1 VALTATGEC
10 CRPSL
15 AWRTGW
21 VEPLLA
27 DAPLVSLI
35 HFRDQSSAGGRV
47 HPRFMFHQRRSAPEL
62 HGTEDQDGH
71 RFARGETWTTCIWQS
86 QIADMPPEI
95 IALVEKPYLLIAVL
109 LVGAFAGTIIE
120 RFLSRMRRQSWRER
134 NRWRWER
141 KRNGADIASG
151 PWLAKVAPA
160 APKDAVDQLRIV
172 MAATFTLQPL
182 LNRSE
187 ARVFKELD
195 RIVIS
200 CNPGWQVMAQ
210 VSLGEILRCKDANAY
225 SCINSKRVDLL
236 LMDEDCQPRHA
247 IEYQGGAH
255 HQGTAAARDAVKK
268 EALRRAG
275 IGYHEVVAGHTTP
288 SELRRLIERLV
299 DKPAAAQ

>member
-1 VALTATGEC
+1 
-10 CRPSL
+10 
-15 AWRTGW
+15 
-21 VEPLLA
+21 
-27 DAPLVSLI
+27 
-35 HFRDQSSAGGRV
+35 
-47 HPRFMFHQRRSAPEL
+47 
-62 HGTEDQDGH
+62 
-71 RFARGETWTTCIWQS
+71 
-86 QIADMPPEI
+86 MPPEI
-95 IALVEKPYLLIAVL
+95 VALIEKPYLLIAVL
-109 LVGAFAGTIIE
+109 LVGAFAGMVIE
-120 RFLSRMRRQSWRER
+120 GHLSKMRRRSWRER
-134 NRWRWER
+134 NHWQWES

-151 PWLAKVAPA
+151 PWLAKSDPA
-160 APKDAVDQLRIV
+160 APKQPDAVDQLRIV
-172 MAATFTLQPL
+172 MAASFTIQPL

-236 LMDEDCQPRHA
+236 LMDQDCQPRHA

-275 IGYHEVVAGHTTP
+275 IGYYEVVAGRTTP
-288 SELRRLIERLV
+288 SELRRLVETLV
-299 DKPAAAQ
+299 DKPTSDRRERHALNQ